1 MSPRYFVNSPKA
13 TEERTRSM
21 IGVDDP
27 TDVIGI
33 TRWGELVQKRERSV
47 LGLLEKV
54 QTEDDFLLRASTI
67 I

>member
-1 MSPRYFVNSPKA
+1 
-13 TEERTRSM
+13 M

-33 TRWGELVQKRERSV
+33 TRWGELVQERERSV
-47 LGLLEKV
+47 LGLLEEV